1 MPRSNHHQKQEE
13 LINTTTTLSPSLACN
28 SSSLSPSLC
37 LCRERYRN
45 RNRILVTQGALGFR
59 CSTMLQL
66 FYNTF
71 LHSLGL
77 YFLFYDVAR
86 GIGSSN
92 GRFTSFVQSVE
103 SAYKYKAGHYDVSN
117 KNIGRKTV
125 YKLTLKYIYRCIVS
139 TFLKFGPGTVVS
151 IALGLYPTWTKG
163 PRHIYSYYIAFCVIQ
178 LLPRNTGFLLIHENR
193 FSRFLMHTA
202 TALYKLRKLI
212 FIFHASSGG
221 IYIVNKLFYGSSST
235 RADATALWYVATQVC
250 IFLLALWEC
259 EGSTLSRQIELAIS
273 KSGDGQ
279 GNRCHRPLLHYLSII
294 FKTTYSY
301 ISGFLAVFTR
311 CCSLVAVW
319 MLYFACRDSDKNGG
333 FNNDRAKVLPFH
345 VKLLAFAF
353 LWLRYNVNDVLKL
366 IHKCIHRQRES
377 KYSRSLQGSR
387 KVKKH

>member
-1 MPRSNHHQKQEE
+1 MHYYDSC
-13 LINTTTTLSPSLACN
+13 SPV
-28 SSSLSPSLC
+28 
-37 LCRERYRN
+37 RYRN
-45 RNRILVTQGALGFR
+45 QILAAQGDRGFR
-59 CSTMLQL
+59 RSVMIQI

-103 SAYKYKAGHYDVSN
+103 SAYKYKAGHYDVSS
-117 KNIGRKTV
+117 KNVGRKTV

-212 FIFHASSGG
+212 FIFHASSNG
-221 IYIVNKLFYGSSST
+221 IYIVNTVFHGSASPS
-235 RADATALWYVATQVC
+235 ADPTALWYGATQAC

-259 EGSTLSRQIELAIS
+259 EGSTLSRKIELAIS

-279 GNRCHRPLLHYLSII
+279 GSRCHRPVLHYLSII
-294 FKTTYSY
+294 FTTTYSY
-301 ISGFLAVFTR
+301 ISGFLVVFTR
-311 CCSLVAVW
+311 CCSVVAVW
-319 MLYFACRDSDKNGG
+319 TLYFSRSGSDGNSGLNKDS
-333 FNNDRAKVLPFH
+333 AKLFPFH
-345 VKLLAFAF
+345 AKLLAFVF
-353 LWLRYNVNDVLKL
+353 LWLRYNVKDFLQL
-366 IHKCIHRQRES
+366 IHNNIRRYNDITHT
-377 KYSRSLQGSR
+377 RSLQR
-387 KVKKH
+387 KKL